1 MNPLID
7 KLNELVASGTPVGF
21 CPYDDGDGMFW
32 GRILEVT
39 ETTFRVQQLDVYGKN
54 EDVEEYELTL
64 ATYFDE
70 DPIYAQRLTLLANFS
85 PTMPEETNVYSHLK
99 DTFEF
104 LREARA
110 TGEVVRISFTGTE
123 ELDGTITEFSDSWF
137 SITYYNDI
145 MKSKGTQWVRFGQ
158 LKSLT
163 WRNARCEADGYL
175 LKRQAK

>member
-70 DPIYAQRLTLLANFS
+70 DPIYAQRLTLLANFT
-85 PTMPEETNVYSHLK
+85 PTLPEETEPITATAELEK
-99 DTFEF
+99 RI
-104 LREARA
+104 REAHI
-110 TGEVVRISFTGTE
+110 TSEVVRISFAGTE
-123 ELDGTITEFSDSWF
+123 ELDGTIDTIGGDWF
-137 SITYYNDI
+137 SIIYYNDL
-145 MKSKGTQWVRFGQ
+145 MKPKGTQWVRFGQ
-158 LKSLT
+158 LKSIT
-163 WRNARCEADGYL
+163 WRSARCEADG
-175 LKRQAK
+175 